1 MGEVEHRCRVK
12 VDAKKQ
18 AEGER
23 GDVGKAHAPAAA
35 NAHHS
40 MLDSLSPRVK
50 ALLMAQPLN
59 PLVRGE
65 FSVLPSG
72 VKALN
77 YVA

>member
-1 MGEVEHRCRVK
+1 M

-23 GDVGKAHAPAAA
+23 GDVGKAHAFAAPLSSP
-35 NAHHS
+35 S

-72 VKALN
+72 ILANARSAGAAVI
-77 YVA
+77 